1 MDFIA
6 YMERFPKAGETII
19 GQGFATSPGGK
30 GANQAVAIARLGV
43 RTHFISKVGT
53 DFVGDMLL
61 DNLRKERVSVEDVR
75 RDPRANSGV
84 AVIYVSSSG
93 ENMIAVAPGVD
104 HLIEPRDIEAA
115 ERTLESSKV
124 VLAQLEIPVQTVEFA
139 MSLAKR
145 KGKLTLLNPAPAIPL
160 RPEVLESVDVLTP
173 NRVELEALTRRTT
186 ATDESILE
194 SALTLMKKGIKQV
207 VVTLGSRGAMVVTE
221 SEHRIVPSY
230 RIEVVDTVGAGDAF
244 NGALAVA
251 LSVDK
256 GVFEAVRFANLVA
269 ALKVTKRGAQT
280 GLPTLKQV
288 VEFSEAKG
296 LGGVPRSLLSLI

>member
-1 MDFIA
+1 
-6 YMERFPKAGETII
+6 
-19 GQGFATSPGGK
+19 
-30 GANQAVAIARLGV
+30 
-43 RTHFISKVGT
+43 
-53 DFVGDMLL
+53 VGDMLL
-61 DNLRKERVSVEDVR
+61 DNLRKESVSIEDVG

-84 AVIYVSSSG
+84 AVIYVNSSG

-104 HLIEPRDIEAA
+104 HFIEPRDVEAA
-115 ERTLESSKV
+115 ERTLEGSKV
-124 VLAQLEIPVQTVEFA
+124 ILAQLEVPVETVEFA
-139 MSLAKR
+139 MRLAKR
-145 KGKLTLLNPAPAIPL
+145 KGKLTALNPAPATPL
-160 RPEVLESVDVLTP
+160 PPEIFESVDVLTP
-173 NRVELEALTRRTT
+173 NRIELEALTRHTT
-186 ATDESILE
+186 TTEQSILE

-230 RIEVVDTVGAGDAF
+230 RVEVVDTVGAGDAF

-251 LSVDK
+251 LSIDED
-256 GVFEAVRFANLVA
+256 VFEAVRFANLVA
-269 ALKVTKRGAQT
+269 SLKVTKRGAQT